1 MSSEVVDRAIGIEGR
16 VERKS
21 STYTSA
27 FHLPLGVHMGVDVV
41 PGKNGLCAIV
51 LCIEPSLVDGVGE
64 AVAINGCA
72 GSLQIGVRTVEQLMP
87 SPIVMLE
94 RQQASQVLLEVVH
107 DEG

>member
-1 MSSEVVDRAIGIEGR
+1 MDGGVVEFDVVGFHQLIDFSASPDEGTIAVSSEVVDRAIGIEGR

-72 GSLQIGVRTVEQLMP
+72 GSL
-87 SPIVMLE
+87 
-94 RQQASQVLLEVVH
+94 
-107 DEG
+107 